1 MRDRRLMCSDCDCRT
16 CAGAINSLRRPCDR
30 GGSRMTPTPSRARN
44 VRNAIE
50 YLESRST
57 IKCRLPR
64 RAPDSLSVHLAAYKA
79 APSVGAVRAVIPA
92 VGGAIP
98 RAAATILRE
107 ESTRASETVNEID
120 SIRWRRRPRDR
131 LICIPRADRRPG
143 YQAGERNDRT
153 LADDIRQITL
163 VGDVVTPQ
171 RDAGTL
177 AAREIDVPGQ
187 TCVQ

>member
-1 MRDRRLMCSDCDCRT
+1 M
-16 CAGAINSLRRPCDR
+16 P
-30 GGSRMTPTPSRARN
+30 P
-44 VRNAIE
+44 
-50 YLESRST
+50 
-57 IKCRLPR
+57 
-64 RAPDSLSVHLAAYKA
+64 
-79 APSVGAVRAVIPA
+79 
-92 VGGAIP
+92 
-98 RAAATILRE
+98 AAATILRE

-120 SIRWRRRPRDR
+120 SVRWRRRPRDR

-143 YQAGERNDRT
+143 YRAGEWNDRT